1 MAEQRDPPHAG
12 EEALATYALQ
22 QEGDREG
29 QAGADDVEARH
40 IRECA
45 QCQAEVARI
54 ELLLRQLDR
63 QLYRL
68 ECPAVEQLTAYALGE
83 LGRAERR
90 RIEAHVQGC
99 TRCTDEVEVTR
110 SVLAPADPAGGP
122 LAAVR
127 RVLATLLPPQAAP
140 ASGPALSLRDR
151 ERPEAG
157 ENETPRIFTAEGVE
171 ITLRSE
177 TERGHS
183 LLYGAIHRE
192 DEAEAGTT
200 AISVRLVQAPA
211 EAAELTGPA
220 SREPTV
226 VATADVALDAFELGP
241 VPSGTYQL
249 EVLLAV
255 RVIVIPS
262 LTL

>member
-1 MAEQRDPPHAG
+1 MAEQRDPPHAS
-12 EEALATYALQ
+12 EEALAAYALQ

-29 QAGADDVEARH
+29 LAGADDVEARH
-40 IRECA
+40 IRECT
-45 QCQAEVARI
+45 QCQAEAARI
-54 ELLLRQLDR
+54 EVLLGHMDR

-68 ECPAVEQLTAYALGE
+68 ECPPVEQLTAYALGE
-83 LGRAERR
+83 LGGAERR
-90 RIEAHVQGC
+90 RVETHVQGC
-99 TRCTDEVEVTR
+99 AHCTDEVEVTR

-122 LAAVR
+122 LAVVR
-127 RVLATLLPPQAAP
+127 RVLATLVPPQAAFG
-140 ASGPALSLRDR
+140 AAPALSLRDR

-157 ENETPRIFTAEGVE
+157 ENETPRIFAAEGVE

-177 TERGHS
+177 TERGKS
-183 LLYGAIHRE
+183 VIYGAIQRD

-220 SREPTV
+220 SPEPTV